1 MKNILTI
8 FIFFIVGNINAQI
21 INIPDANF
29 KAKLLSANSSNAVA
43 RDVNYVSIIIDTNG
57 NNEIEVSE
65 ALVVNYLYIYNSN
78 ISSID
83 GIQFFTNLD
92 TLVCNNNGLLSI
104 DVTALINLTALFC
117 GNNQLTTL
125 NLNNNNLNNL
135 NFSNNYINNFNS
147 SALPALQFINGDF
160 NNITTLDFSNNY
172 NLVQGNFKNNNLQ
185 SINFKNGNP
194 FNIAAGS
201 EMYQNN
207 PNLQFIC
214 VNDDF
219 VNSMQLIIDT
229 TTGVPSNVIVTSYCS
244 FTPGGTYYTIQGNT
258 KYDQANNGC
267 DVSDINYANLKINLT
282 DGTNSGTVIANG
294 SGTYSLPV
302 SAGTHTITPVL
313 ENPSY
318 FTISPS
324 TTSVTFP
331 ATASPYTQN
340 YCISPNGVHNDL
352 LVELIPITSARA
364 GYDSQYKIKYKN
376 KGTQTQS
383 GTLNFTFQNTVQ
395 DVVATNPS
403 PTTSVLN
410 TLSWSFTN
418 LLPFETREIS
428 IVLNV
433 NSSVETP
440 AVNSGDVL
448 AFSSSIVGLTD
459 ETPTDNSVEVNQ
471 IVVNSFDPNDK
482 TCLEGTTISPT
493 KIGDYVHYMIRFEN
507 SGTAN
512 AQNVVVKDIIDSA
525 KFEISTLQFVDS
537 SHPCIT
543 KISNGNRVEFIFE
556 GINLSFTD
564 ATNDGYIVFKIKSKN
579 TLVVGDQITNNAN
592 IYFDYNAPIA
602 TNTATSTY
610 QALNNVD
617 FDFGN
622 YFTLSPVPAKDFL
635 NITSKKQVEINS
647 ISVYNILGQ
656 LVQTFINPSNELDVS
671 TLKSGNY
678 ILKMTTENGILNT
691 KFSKQ

>member
-21 INIPDANF
+21 IPIPNANF
-29 KAKLLSANSSNAVA
+29 KAKLLQADINNTIALSNDLAA
-43 RDVNYVSIIIDTNG
+43 SIKIDINNNG
-57 NNEIEVSE
+57 EIEQSE
-65 ALVVNYLYIYNSN
+65 ALLVYSLNVSNSN
-78 ISSID
+78 ISSLQ
-83 GIQFFTNLD
+83 GLSYFTNLVE
-92 TLVCNNNGLLSI
+92 LYCNNNQLATLDVSSNVNLLF
-104 DVTALINLTALFC
+104 INC
-117 GNNQLTTL
+117 KNNFLTTIDTSSINDLAFGINCENNLLTSL
-125 NLNNNNLNNL
+125 NLKGIGST
-135 NFSNNYINNFNS
+135 FNYAFN
-147 SALPALQFINGDF
+147 ALSYG
-160 NNITTLDFSNNY
+160 Y
-172 NLVQGNFKNNNLQ
+172 
-185 SINFKNGNP
+185 
-194 FNIAAGS
+194 
-201 EMYQNN
+201 N
-207 PNLQFIC
+207 PNLEYIC
-214 VNDDF
+214 INSYVDISNPFSLYGYIQDYNSAASLSNCVVN
-219 VNSMQLIIDT
+219 
-229 TTGVPSNVIVTSYCS
+229 SYCS
-244 FTPGGTYYTIQGNT
+244 FAPGGTYYTIQGNT

-267 DVSDINYANLKINLT
+267 DVSDTNYANLKINLT
-282 DGTNSGTVIANG
+282 DGTNSGTVIANS
-294 SGTYSLPV
+294 SGNYTLLV
-302 SAGTHTITPVL
+302 SAGTHTLNPVL

-324 TTSVTFP
+324 TTNVTFP
-331 ATASPYTQN
+331 TTASPFTQN
-340 YCISPNGVHNDL
+340 FCISPNGVHNDL
-352 LVELIPITSARA
+352 SIELIPLNNARP
-364 GYDSQYKIKYKN
+364 GFDSLYKIKYKN

-383 GTLNFTFQNTVQ
+383 GTVNFTLQDAVQ

-428 IVLNV
+428 ILLNV

-448 AFSSSIVGLTD
+448 SFSSTIVGLTD

-482 TCLEGTTISPT
+482 ACLEGTTISPT
-493 KIGDYVHYMIRFEN
+493 KIGDYVHYRIRFEN

-512 AQNVVVKDIIDSA
+512 AQNVVVKDVIDTT

-537 SHPCIT
+537 SHSCIT
-543 KISNGNRVEFIFE
+543 KISNGNKVEFIFE
-556 GINLSFTD
+556 GINLPFND
-564 ATNDGYIVFKIKSKN
+564 ANNDGYIVFKIKSKN
-579 TLVVGDQITNNAN
+579 TLVVGNQITNNAN

-635 NITSKKQVEINS
+635 NITTKQQVAIKS
-647 ISVYNILGQ
+647 ISVYNMLCQ
-656 LVQTFINPSNELDVS
+656 LVQTFINPSNAIDVS
-671 TLKSGNY
+671 NLKSGSY
-678 ILKMTTENGILNT
+678 ILKMTTENGVLSS
-691 KFSKQ
+691 KFLKE

>member
-21 INIPDANF
+21 IPIPNANF
-29 KAKLLSANSSNAVA
+29 KAKLLQA
-43 RDVNYVSIIIDTNG
+43 DVNNTIALANDLAASIKIDINNNG
-57 NNEIEVSE
+57 EIEQSE
-65 ALVVNYLYIYNSN
+65 ALLVYSLNVSNSN
-78 ISSID
+78 ISSLQ
-83 GIQFFTNLD
+83 GLSYFTNLVE
-92 TLVCNNNGLLSI
+92 LYCNNNQLATLDVSSNINLLFINCKNNFLTTI
-104 DVTALINLTALFC
+104 DTSLINDLAFGINCENNLLTS
-117 GNNQLTTL
+117 L
-125 NLNNNNLNNL
+125 NLKGIGST
-135 NFSNNYINNFNS
+135 FNYAFN
-147 SALPALQFINGDF
+147 ALSYG
-160 NNITTLDFSNNY
+160 Y
-172 NLVQGNFKNNNLQ
+172 
-185 SINFKNGNP
+185 
-194 FNIAAGS
+194 
-201 EMYQNN
+201 N
-207 PNLQFIC
+207 PNLEYIC
-214 VNDDF
+214 INSYVDISNPFSLYGYIQDYNSAASLSNCVVN
-219 VNSMQLIIDT
+219 
-229 TTGVPSNVIVTSYCS
+229 SYCS
-244 FTPGGTYYTIQGNT
+244 FAPGGTYYTIQGNT

-267 DVSDINYANLKINLT
+267 EVSDTNYANLKINLT
-282 DGTNSGTVIANG
+282 DGTNSGTIIANG
-294 SGTYSLPV
+294 SGNYSLPV
-302 SAGTHTITPVL
+302 AAGTHTMNPVL

-324 TTSVTFP
+324 TTNVTFP
-331 ATASPYTQN
+331 TTASPFSQN
-340 YCISPNGVHNDL
+340 FCISPNGVHNDL
-352 LVELIPITSARA
+352 SIELIPLNNARP
-364 GYDSQYKIKYKN
+364 GFDSLYKIKYKN

-383 GTLNFTFQNTVQ
+383 GTVNFTLQDAVQ

-428 IVLNV
+428 ILLNV

-448 AFSSSIVGLTD
+448 SFSSTIVGLTD

-482 TCLEGTTISPT
+482 TCLEGTTINPT

-512 AQNVVVKDIIDSA
+512 AQNVVVKDMIDA
-525 KFEISTLQFVDS
+525 TKFEISTLQFVDS

-556 GINLSFTD
+556 GINLPFND
-564 ATNDGYIVFKIKSKN
+564 ANNDGYIVFKIKSKN

-602 TNTATSTY
+602 TNITTSTY
-610 QALNNVD
+610 QALNNID
-617 FDFGN
+617 FSFGN

-635 NITSKKQVEINS
+635 NIASKQQVVIKS
-647 ISVYNILGQ
+647 ISVYNMLGQ
-656 LVQTFINPSNELDVS
+656 LVQTFINPSNTIDVS
-671 TLKSGNY
+671 NLKSGSY
-678 ILKMTTENGILNT
+678 ILKMTTENGVLSS
-691 KFSKQ
+691 KFLKE